1 MRTSKNQ
8 VEVEVTYEELGLELL
23 ESLPGA
29 NRLLGLRRALRQA
42 GLIVQA
48 RAQQHCPKPGYK
60 GDDPNKKPLVDTIGV
75 NVWTG
80 DHTIVCYVGPQYPA
94 GAHGHLI
101 EFGHRMVIHGQVL
114 GWVEAKPF
122 MRPAADETKSEQ
134 EAKIKQELQAAA
146 KRAEKRAAKEK
157 KT

>member
-1 MRTSKNQ
+1 MAKKNK
-8 VEVEVTYEELGLELL
+8 VEVAIQFDEIGLNML
-23 ESLPGA
+23 ESLAGA
-29 NRLLGLRRALRQA
+29 NRLLGLRRALQKA
-42 GLIVQA
+42 GEIVQA
-48 RAQQHCPKPGYK
+48 KAKQHCPKPGYK
-60 GDDPNKKPLVDTIGV
+60 GDDPDKKPLVDTIGV
-75 NVWTG
+75 KVWIG
-80 DHTIVCYVGPQYPA
+80 DHGIVCYVGPQYPA

-134 EAKIKQELQAAA
+134 QAKIKEVLQAAA
-146 KRAEKRAAKEK
+146 RRAEKRAASQN